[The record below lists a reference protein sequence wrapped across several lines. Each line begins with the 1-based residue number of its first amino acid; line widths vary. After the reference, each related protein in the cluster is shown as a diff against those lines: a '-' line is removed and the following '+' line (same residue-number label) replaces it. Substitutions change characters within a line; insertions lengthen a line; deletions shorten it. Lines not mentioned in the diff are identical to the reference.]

1 MVALKVSWFG
11 IRRPTVRSRC
21 RSEIRGTEY
30 NLKFTGLTH
39 NFPVDPAV

>member
-1 MVALKVSWFG
+1 MENGDGDGAGPEPNSG
-11 IRRPTVRSRC
+11 
-21 RSEIRGTEY
+21 

>member
-1 MVALKVSWFG
+1 MSQIGYG
-11 IRRPTVRSRC
+11 IGWIGYGIGDWERPPVNGMHR
-21 RSEIRGTEY
+21 E